1 MAASTSQEPGT
12 ARQRSESA
20 PAKKHYGFLILL
32 LLLGIALGTGIV
44 YELSQRKAQ
53 EHALAASIGEAAG
66 TGALPVNVARVR
78 FAPSEATVE
87 LPGQTM
93 ALVETPIYARTDGYI
108 RQRYVEIG
116 DRVKKGQMLLSLDTP
131 DLDQQIEQARATL
144 AQSRAALAQLQAN
157 LQASQSSLKLARVT
171 AQRTDALA
179 DEGVLSKQDKD
190 AATAALENGQAN
202 VHAAEEAIRAQE
214 AVISANDANLK
225 RLLETKNYARMEAPF
240 DGVITYRNQAASDVG
255 TLISSGSGT
264 AVKEILRISQLGTL
278 RIFVNVPQTYAP
290 VIRVGQ
296 PAQLVVEE
304 FAGRAFPARVTSATG
319 SVDPSS
325 RTMLTVLE
333 VDNASGALLPG
344 MFAKVR
350 FRLPHTVNIL
360 RVPADALIFRAE
372 GIYVAIVDQEH
383 KIRLRQLTL
392 GRDYGTEVEAASGLE
407 AMDVVV
413 ANPTDAIR
421 DGVLVEPKE
430 RPAK

>member
-1 MAASTSQEPGT
+1 MTGTTSQSQKSRSRNTPA
-12 ARQRSESA
+12 AR
-20 PAKKHYGFLILL
+20 KHYGFLVLL
-32 LLLGIALGTGIV
+32 LLIGIALGTGIA

-53 EHALAASIGEAAG
+53 EHALAASVVEIAG
-66 TGALPVNVARVR
+66 VSAPNVNVARVR

-116 DRVKKGQMLLSLDTP
+116 DRVKKGQMLIELETP

-157 LQASQSSLKLARVT
+157 LQASQSSLKLARIT
-171 AQRTDALA
+171 AQRTDTLA

-190 AATAALENGQAN
+190 TATAALENGQAN
-202 VHAAEEAIRAQE
+202 VHAAEEAIRAQD
-214 AVISANDANLK
+214 AVIAANDANLK
-225 RLLETKNYARMEAPF
+225 RLIETKNYARMEAPF
-240 DGVITYRNQAASDVG
+240 DGVITFRNQAASDVG
-255 TLISSGSGT
+255 TLVSSGSGT
-264 AVKEILRISQLGTL
+264 SVKEVLRISQLGTL

-296 PAQLVVEE
+296 RAQLVVDE
-304 FAGRAFPARVTSATG
+304 FAGRTFAASVTNASG
-319 SVDPSS
+319 SVDPAS

-333 VDNASGALLPG
+333 VDNSSGALLPG

-350 FRLPHTVNIL
+350 FLLPHTVNIL
-360 RVPADALIFRAE
+360 RVPADALIFRAD
-372 GIYVAIVDQEH
+372 GTFVAVVDQEH

-407 AMDVVV
+407 AMDLVVL
-413 ANPTDAIR
+413 NPTDAIR
-421 DGVLVEPKE
+421 EGVLVEPKE
-430 RPAK
+430 RAGK